1 MNSIDIVCLI
11 IILFFTLIGVWHGF
25 LRGIFRLLAWA
36 LGIAGAYFVNSHFAS
51 TISESLQTSSFST
64 TLVCICLGFLI
75 PFLSLLFISHIVNK
89 AITGTVAGKADRIL
103 GGVFGVIK
111 ALLICFVLL
120 TILHILPFGGVV
132 QETRDD
138 AIAYSAYKG
147 TLETMG
153 YSSEPLDLVGVAER
167 KATEFTK
174 NMANKATEKA
184 AEVAKEKVNEAI
196 QEASEKAADAAKESV
211 QKALDSA
218 MEQISD
224 KAPELSEQLRAE

>member
-1 MNSIDIVCLI
+1 MNSIDIVCLV

-36 LGIAGAYFVNSHFAS
+36 AAIAGAYFANSLLSETIAEALETS
-51 TISESLQTSSFST
+51 TFST
-64 TLVCICLGFLI
+64 TLVCICIGFLI
-75 PFLSLLFISHIVNK
+75 PFLALLFIGHIVNK

-111 ALLICFVLL
+111 ALLICFVIL
-120 TILHILPFGGVV
+120 TIFHIFPFGGVV
-132 QETRDD
+132 KETRDD
-138 AIAYSAYKG
+138 AVAYSAYKG
-147 TLETMG
+147 ALETMG

-167 KATEFTK
+167 KASEFTK

-184 AEVAKEKVNEAI
+184 TEIAKEKVNEAI

-211 QKALDSA
+211 QKAVDDA
-218 MEQISD
+218 VDKISD
-224 KAPELSEQLRAE
+224 KAPELSEQLREE